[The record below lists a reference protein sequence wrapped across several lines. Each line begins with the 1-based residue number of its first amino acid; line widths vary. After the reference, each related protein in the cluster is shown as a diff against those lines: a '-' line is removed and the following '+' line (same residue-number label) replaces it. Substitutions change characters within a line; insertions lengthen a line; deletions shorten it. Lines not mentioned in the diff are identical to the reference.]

1 MTRSYFGGSSYLIPP
16 SVMYSATIS
25 PRPRSLMPLISA
37 SGNVFSRPTRTPTR
51 FICVQYP
58 FAKKEGKYL
67 RRWCLSNRHPAPRL
81 TASMQRSLKSKRL
94 FTGPVL
100 QFGTKVGFPQLAPS
114 SLRRSVSKE
123 NGYILLRLFVALLAL
138 VVFVVSLA
146 LPVKT
151 HAAAGVQDNK
161 QNTKQETKQEAKQ
174 EPKVEPKQ
182 NGKDVKYTAEQIVES
197 VILIYGTRPIL
208 EQVRRNGVEH
218 GRLTRTNTEGATEE
232 SEYER
237 HFIRGENLDKDKI
250 RLDQKLPTMEYSL
263 IFGDGKLWGLING
276 AAFTPRQDAAA
287 NFLSQHHH
295 SIDSLLRYK
304 ECGST
309 ITLAGRDQQKGLD
322 LFLIDL
328 VDKDQR
334 KTRYYISA
342 RSLRVLWLEY
352 EEGNPGGV
360 PVKYTRKFLDYR
372 VVQQTLVPYRTVL
385 VEDGR
390 QSQESRV
397 LTITYGV
404 KVNDSLF
411 QRPEG

>member
-1 MTRSYFGGSSYLIPP
+1 MLHPFLSLIAIAAFCVSMTLP
-16 SVMYSATIS
+16 
-25 PRPRSLMPLISA
+25 
-37 SGNVFSRPTRTPTR
+37 GNTR
-51 FICVQYP
+51 
-58 FAKKEGKYL
+58 
-67 RRWCLSNRHPAPRL
+67 
-81 TASMQRSLKSKRL
+81 
-94 FTGPVL
+94 
-100 QFGTKVGFPQLAPS
+100 
-114 SLRRSVSKE
+114 
-123 NGYILLRLFVALLAL
+123 
-138 VVFVVSLA
+138 
-146 LPVKT
+146 
-151 HAAAGVQDNK
+151 AAAVEQDAK
-161 QNTKQETKQEAKQ
+161 QQDTKQDGKQDIKPVAKPDSKDTKF
-174 EPKVEPKQ
+174 
-182 NGKDVKYTAEQIVES
+182 TAEQIVES
-197 VILIYGTRPIL
+197 TILIYGTRPGL
-208 EQVRRNGVEH
+208 EQIRRNGIER
-218 GRLTRTNTEGATEE
+218 GKITRFPATGNPEE
-232 SEYER
+232 ADYER
-237 HFIRGENLDKDKI
+237 RFIRGENLEKDKI

-276 AAFTPRQDAAA
+276 AAFTPRQDATA
-287 NFLSQHHH
+287 NFISQHHH

-304 ECGST
+304 ECGYT
-309 ITLAGRDQQKGLD
+309 ITMAGKDQQKGLD

-328 VDKDQR
+328 VDKEGR

-404 KVNDSLF
+404 KVSDSIF